1 MKGFIEVFS
10 GEKRDFVGAE
20 REVFVGKK
28 ILINANAIEYISPY
42 GDDTTFIYTRQG
54 KRYTVKEDY
63 ETVKALILE
72 ALTPSFTTFKELDD
86 DRS

>member
-1 MKGFIEVFS
+1 MKGFIEVH
-10 GEKRDFVGAE
+10 
-20 REVFVGKK
+20 GKDNSY
-28 ILINANAIEYISPY
+28 LLNANSIEYITSVEK
-42 GDDTTFIYTRQG
+42 GTQIQTRRG

-72 ALTPSFTTFKELDD
+72 ALTPTFTAFKELDD